1 MPEIKITKERLI
13 DEAVGL
19 IRESGAQAL
28 NARAL
33 AKRAGVSTQPIF
45 SHFAGMQDLKNA
57 CLQKAVALY
66 GASLQKEIAADPAHK
81 FRAMGLGY
89 IRFARE
95 EKELFRWLFMRDAKK
110 DPLDLP
116 DVAAE
121 PVQVLRDAVGLS
133 REDAERFHLEMWVVV
148 HGIATMIVTGTFDW
162 DEEKIS
168 MVLGDLYRAWI
179 QKFTSREGR

>member
-13 DEAVGL
+13 DEAVDL

-57 CLQKAVALY
+57 CLQRAVVLY
-66 GASLQKEIAADPAHK
+66 GESIRKEIAADPSHK
-81 FRAMGLGY
+81 FRAMGMGY

-95 EKELFRWLFMRDAKK
+95 EKELFRWLFMRDAKSE
-110 DPLDLP
+110 PLDLP

-121 PVQVLRDAVGLS
+121 PIGVLQTALGLS

-148 HGIATMIVTGTFDW
+148 HGIASMIVTGTFDW
-162 DEEKIS
+162 DEEQIS
-168 MVLGDLYRAWI
+168 MVIGDFYWAWI
-179 QKFTSREGR
+179 RKFTSREES

>member
-1 MPEIKITKERLI
+1 MPEIKITKEKLV

-28 NARAL
+28 NARSL
-33 AKRAGVSTQPIF
+33 AQRAGVSTQPIF
-45 SHFAGMQDLKNA
+45 THFANMQELKSA

-66 GASLQKEIAADPAHK
+66 GETIQKEITADPEHK

-95 EKELFRWLFMRDAKK
+95 EKELFRWLFMRDALRE
-110 DPLDLP
+110 PLDLP

-121 PVQVLRDAVGLS
+121 PIGVLQTALGLT
-133 REDAERFHLEMWVVV
+133 REAAERFHLEMWVVV
-148 HGIATMIVTGTFDW
+148 HGIATMIVTGTYDW
-162 DEEKIS
+162 DDEKIS
-168 MVLGDLYRAWI
+168 VVLGDLYRALI
-179 QKFTSREGR
+179 QKLSSREGN